1 MFMGMGRVLGI
12 VVVLVLLAA
21 PAASA
26 ATAQDRA
33 AARSFAAAADRFAR
47 DARAALPLSL
57 VATQQASL
65 DCHLAGVRRA
75 RENGAPPTA
84 IIRASLEGL
93 AIAQS
98 IIYLTAVGNI
108 ETFLKRIDRVPTKDP
123 ALRAGRTAWRQTLR
137 SMRVYLTLPFP
148 TDICA
153 RVDAWV
159 NRGATGAMFPN
170 LDFTRVNREMT
181 SSASVTRESRI
192 ERAAERMRSLGQ
204 SRTRANRFTVRE
216 ALAQQLSVEQQLVA
230 PYAPAG

>member
-1 MFMGMGRVLGI
+1 MFMGIGRVFAA
-12 VVVLVLLAA
+12 VVVLLLLAA

-33 AARSFAAAADRFAR
+33 AARSFAAAADTFAR

-75 RENGAPPTA
+75 RENGAPPSA

-93 AIAQS
+93 AIARS
-98 IIYLTAVGNI
+98 IIYLTAVGSL
-108 ETFLKRIDRVPTKDP
+108 EAFLKRIDRVRTKDP

-137 SMRVYLTLPFP
+137 SMRVYLTIPFP

-159 NRGATGAMFPN
+159 NRGATGAMFPTI
-170 LDFTRVNREMT
+170 DFTGVNREIT
-181 SSASVTRESRI
+181 SSAAVTRESRI
-192 ERAAERMRSLGQ
+192 ERAAERLRSLGQ
-204 SRTRANRFTVRE
+204 PRARADRFTLRE
-216 ALAQQLSVEQQLVA
+216 ALAQQLLVEQQLVA

>member
-1 MFMGMGRVLGI
+1 MFMGRLALAVAALLL
-12 VVVLVLLAA
+12 VVA
-21 PAASA
+21 PAAPA

-33 AARSFAAAADRFAR
+33 AARSFAAAADKLSR

-75 RENGAPPTA
+75 RENGAPATA

-93 AIAQS
+93 AIARS
-98 IIYLTAVGNI
+98 IIYLTAVGNV
-108 ETFLKRIDRVPTKDP
+108 EAFLKRIDRVKTADR
-123 ALRAGRTAWRQTLR
+123 ALRAGRTAWRATAR

-159 NRGATGAMFPN
+159 HRGATGAMFPN
-170 LDFTRVNREMT
+170 LDFTRVNREINA
-181 SSASVTRESRI
+181 SAAAATRERRI
-192 ERAAERMRSLGQ
+192 ERAAERMQALGQ
-204 SRTRANRFTVRE
+204 SRSRAARFTVRE
-216 ALAQQLSVEQQLVA
+216 ALAQQLAVEQQLVA
-230 PYAPAG
+230 PYAPGG

>member
-1 MFMGMGRVLGI
+1 MGMGRVLGI

-33 AARSFAAAADRFAR
+33 AARSFAAAADTFAR

-93 AIAQS
+93 AIARS

-108 ETFLKRIDRVPTKDP
+108 ETFLKRIDRVPTKDR
-123 ALRAGRTAWRQTLR
+123 ALRAGRTAWRETAR

-148 TDICA
+148 TDICP

-181 SSASVTRESRI
+181 SSASVTRERRI

-204 SRTRANRFTVRE
+204 SRSRASRFTVRE
-216 ALAQQLSVEQQLVA
+216 ALAQQLLVEQQLVA
-230 PYAPAG
+230 PYAPSS